1 MTPEEAAAALGLR
14 LDPAQLQKLE
24 RHLDLVMAWNVRVD
38 LVAPGP
44 REELAERH
52 LLDSLL
58 LLVMADPPYG
68 SSVADVGSGAGFPG
82 LVWAIAR
89 PDLRLTLLEPRQK
102 RAAVL
107 ERAVLE
113 LGLTGAEVV
122 ARTAEEAAR
131 MPEHHHR
138 YDLVVARAVA
148 PPLSVRKLAQGL
160 VRPGGRIFVPLA
172 PEAEPP
178 DGAQV
183 VERAVPWAPGRVR
196 RAAVFLG
203 K

>member
-1 MTPEEAAAALGLR
+1 M
-14 LDPAQLQKLE
+14 DPAQLQKLE

-38 LVAPGP
+38 LVAPAP
-44 REELAERH
+44 REDLVERH

-58 LLVMADPPYG
+58 LLAMADPPYG
-68 SSVADVGSGAGFPG
+68 SQVADVGSGAGFPG
-82 LVWAIAR
+82 LVWAMAR
-89 PDLRLTLLEPRQK
+89 PDLWLTLLEPRQK
-102 RAAVL
+102 RAAFL

-113 LGLTGAEVV
+113 LGVPNAEVL
-122 ARTAEEAAR
+122 ARTAEEAGR

-148 PPLSVRKLAQGL
+148 PPPVVRKLAQGL

-172 PEAEPP
+172 PEAETPE
-178 DGAQV
+178 GTWV
-183 VERAVPWAPGRVR
+183 VERAIPWAPGKVR
-196 RAAVFLG
+196 RAAVFPG